1 MDDEHID
8 FAALDPSLDPSR
20 WNRLIDDIVARA
32 VDERRARLSVQAQLL
47 RWSRPVLA
55 MAAAA
60 CLLAWAGGW
69 LRGSSWVVQA
79 DAPTVLTVAN
89 WAANHEV
96 PAPGDLLA
104 ILQSM

>member
-1 MDDEHID
+1 MDDEPID
-8 FAALDPSLDPSR
+8 FAALDPSRDPAR
-20 WNRLIDDIVARA
+20 WPRLIDGIVARA

-47 RWSRPVLA
+47 RWARPVLA

-60 CLLAWAGGW
+60 CLLAWAGIW
-69 LRGSSWVVQA
+69 LRRGSAVVQPH
-79 DAPTVLTVAN
+79 APAVSTVAK

-104 ILQSM
+104 ILHSM